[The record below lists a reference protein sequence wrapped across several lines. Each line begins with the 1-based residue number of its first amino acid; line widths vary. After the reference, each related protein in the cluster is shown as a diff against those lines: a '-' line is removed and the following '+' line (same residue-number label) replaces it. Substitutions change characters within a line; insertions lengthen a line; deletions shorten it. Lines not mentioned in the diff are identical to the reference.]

1 MREVFADT
9 YYLLAMHNPADKAH
23 ERAVSATAA
32 LAGPLV
38 TTEWVLTEF
47 ADALADPRDRAGCIG
62 FLEDLR
68 REPGWEVIPAT
79 HAIFEAGWGLYRSRR
94 DKAWSLTD
102 CISFQL
108 MEERGIRTALAYD
121 IHFEQAGF
129 EALLRRDPP
138 T

>member
-9 YYLLAMHNPADKAH
+9 YYLLAMHSPADKAH
-23 ERAVSATAA
+23 ERAVAATAA

-47 ADALADPRDRAGCIG
+47 ADALADPRDRAGCIA

-68 REPGWEVIPAT
+68 REPGWEVVPAV

-102 CISFQL
+102 CISFAV
-108 MEERGIRTALAYD
+108 MKERGIKGALTGD
-121 IHFEQAGF
+121 HHFEQAGF
-129 EALLRRDPP
+129 KALLK
-138 T
+138 